1 MQPLEFTNNEND
13 KKQKPLTL
21 TQLAQMYNVSLP
33 TMYKWLKR
41 AGVLKNKRNGYLFTP
56 KEVKEIFDKLGEP

>member
-1 MQPLEFTNNEND
+1 MQPLEFTDESN
-13 KKQKPLTL
+13 KKNFKPLTL

-41 AGVLKNKRNGYLFTP
+41 AGILKNKRNGYLFTP
-56 KEVKEIFDKLGEP
+56 KEINEIFEKLGEP